1 MHLSS
6 CFKRTLL
13 SEIVLLQ
20 PSMTL
25 VIPGWFSV
33 VKATSVTELGL
44 VGPVW
49 FKYGRNHT
57 GIFLYRKKNASRK
70 QYAKSWTLC
79 MGYMQRKYIT
89 KCRIEPSGLII
100 MLILLISCAMKLKK
114 QSQSQFLQKLYSD
127 IDTITKCIN
136 YRIFSSEFI
145 TEKYT

>member
-1 MHLSS
+1 
-6 CFKRTLL
+6 
-13 SEIVLLQ
+13 
-20 PSMTL
+20 
-25 VIPGWFSV
+25 
-33 VKATSVTELGL
+33 
-44 VGPVW
+44 
-49 FKYGRNHT
+49 
-57 GIFLYRKKNASRK
+57 
-70 QYAKSWTLC
+70 

-127 IDTITKCIN
+127 IDTSTKCIN